1 MLDEKIF
8 SKFVSKVDTAHQQF
22 CVWLYLNNEFAKHQD
37 NWNQSFS
44 VLISSDVEK
53 TSRGTGSKY
62 KNFFDVV
69 IPSLQHSWILA
80 LSRLFDPAY
89 NKHDKKKEKP
99 RLSLEYIFK
108 LLDDVRLV
116 QTLDNKIKKHQLII
130 QSLKTQRNNFIA
142 HNDISHETKRIE
154 AGVEDLLKE
163 LDNVIESIKQNK
175 KHLANAQ
182 SINLKYIEVLSRSG
196 VREVFDALLK
206 E

>member
-69 IPSLQHSWILA
+69 IPSLQHSWI
-80 LSRLFDPAY
+80 
-89 NKHDKKKEKP
+89 
-99 RLSLEYIFK
+99 
-108 LLDDVRLV
+108 
-116 QTLDNKIKKHQLII
+116 
-130 QSLKTQRNNFIA
+130 
-142 HNDISHETKRIE
+142 
-154 AGVEDLLKE
+154 
-163 LDNVIESIKQNK
+163 
-175 KHLANAQ
+175 
-182 SINLKYIEVLSRSG
+182 
-196 VREVFDALLK
+196 
-206 E
+206 